1 MILLSSWR
9 HHFLETITF
18 KVVLFPTVLITELYE
33 LLNKEHGGGVLSIWW
48 WILVKPNVKRGDWL

>member
-48 WILVKPNVKRGDWL
+48 WILVKLIVKRGDWL